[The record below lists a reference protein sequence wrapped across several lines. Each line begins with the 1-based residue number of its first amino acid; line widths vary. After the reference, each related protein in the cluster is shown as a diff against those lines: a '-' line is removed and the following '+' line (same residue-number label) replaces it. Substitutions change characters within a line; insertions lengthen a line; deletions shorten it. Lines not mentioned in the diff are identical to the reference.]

1 MRSLEL
7 DDEEIAHRLACAEGL
22 RSKSTSPVM
31 KGKVDDWSND
41 EQIALLIRMFES
53 SSRRSKPTVK
63 NVETTNVKTTNVE
76 ATNVEITAAVLPTPT
91 RYQRKQSLKQCE

>member
-1 MRSLEL
+1 MRSLEV

-31 KGKVDDWSND
+31 KGKVDDLSKD
-41 EQIALLIRMFES
+41 GQIALLIRMFES
-53 SSRRSKPTVK
+53 SSRRPKPTVTK
-63 NVETTNVKTTNVE
+63 ME
-76 ATNVEITAAVLPTPT
+76 AMNVEISATVLPTPT